1 MEDIKDVIL
10 IEIWKYDYLVDLV
23 FHGNHD
29 SNNLLG
35 SWFLVFIVFFFK
47 LKKKNCLRL
56 FLNVEVEVKNKYCN
70 KKFVVE
76 FILRVEL
83 NSNSNVLC

>member
-1 MEDIKDVIL
+1 MGTMIL
-10 IEIWKYDYLVDLV
+10 ITCWV
-23 FHGNHD
+23 
-29 SNNLLG
+29 LG
-35 SWFLVFIVFFFK
+35 FWFLLFFFFFK
-47 LKKKNCLRL
+47 LKKNCLRL

>member
-35 SWFLVFIVFFFK
+35 TKWANTLFSEIKHSFA
-47 LKKKNCLRL
+47 L
-56 FLNVEVEVKNKYCN
+56 FLKLNREMPLFCN
-70 KKFVVE
+70 STIEKSSFNE
-76 FILRVEL
+76 
-83 NSNSNVLC
+83 